1 MLKKLFVIGFLFALG
16 AICVRAQ
23 EEINPVKWSLAVE
36 ETSKPP
42 NKGDVFNVVLKAEIE
57 KGWHLY
63 ALEKTEGGP
72 IATRISVAD
81 GSLFELGK
89 IEAPKPF
96 EFDDTSFGAT
106 TKFYEDSVKFTLPVK
121 VLETFEEGSTKL
133 KIKIRFQTCNN
144 EMCLP
149 PKTVTVESG
158 FENGEEIKRQT

>member
-1 MLKKLFVIGFLFALG
+1 MLKKLFVISFLFALG

-36 ETSKPP
+36 ETLKPP

-72 IATRISVAD
+72 IATRIFLAD
-81 GSLFELGK
+81 ETLFELGK
-89 IEAPKPF
+89 IEAPKPL
-96 EFDDTSFGAT
+96 EFDDTSFGVT
-106 TKFYEDSVKFTLPVK
+106 TKFYEDSVKFILP
-121 VLETFEEGSTKL
+121 
-133 KIKIRFQTCNN
+133 IKILGKVDSATAKLQLKVRYQTCND

-149 PKTVTVESG
+149 PKTVLIQSG
-158 FENGEEIKRQT
+158 FGDQSEDK